1 MKIVPSTVN
10 CLKRKGDKKAN
21 SLLAGINANEMAN
34 TKKKDIIAM
43 SPKKIELNFSP

>member
-21 SLLAGINANEMAN
+21 SLLAEWNKCKWNGQY
-34 TKKKDIIAM
+34 
-43 SPKKIELNFSP
+43 